1 MADSI
6 DKLLNIIDDRCEKNI
21 NKKSANYIKQR
32 IGKVI
37 EYDSDNRKAYVAFPE
52 DEKEQ
57 IHTYYNKT
65 AEYLEEGNQVK
76 IFYTTNIDKGWIG
89 LKLGDPQII
98 TYSGGGV
105 GKASDWDSTSEYFN
119 SYTGDYKNIAGTDG
133 DTEYYAHAEGY
144 GTKALGRYSHA
155 EGWSTTADGYSSHA
169 EGSSTTATGFGAH
182 AEGMGSRAL
191 GQASHTEGSGYTS
204 ESGMF
209 AHAEGMSTSA
219 TNCAAHAEGTDT
231 EASGAYAHAEGNHTK
246 ATGVYSHSEGD
257 NTTASG
263 DKSHAEGQRTTASAW
278 QAHAEGYNTVA
289 SKVCAHAEGS
299 DTEASGSCAHA
310 EGSYTAATGELS
322 HAEGDHT
329 KATQDSCHAEGYY
342 STASGASSHAEGDH
356 TTASGINS
364 HAEGSYTTASGT
376 NSHAEGE
383 YTTVSGSDSHAG
395 GNHSVVEDSASFAHG
410 RYLELS
416 NSQRTSGRA
425 AFGQYNDDSN
435 INLIFQIGNGEVVNG
450 EVKRSNAFAVD
461 NEGYI
466 YCKGIYNSEGSNTV
480 KSYDGAKE
488 TSTVVVSVDNT
499 NNTIAA
505 SVNISKDN
513 DNALSVGEDGGLY
526 AKKNVV
532 NTYATGIK
540 FTATGFDL
548 TFSDGEKS
556 YVNSFV
562 VSEDAN
568 GNITKISNNSTGR
581 SIDVSYD

>member
-37 EYDSDNRKAYVAFPE
+37 EYDSDNRKAYVVFPE

-89 LKLGDPQII
+89 LKLGEPQII

-119 SYTGDYKNIAGTDG
+119 SYTGDNKNIAGTEG
-133 DTEYYAHAEGY
+133 YTEYYAHAEGY
-144 GTKALGRYSHA
+144 RTKALGRFSHA
-155 EGWSTTADGYSSHA
+155 EGQNTTADGYFSHAEGLDTTATGFGSHAEGMSSRALGQSSHAEGSGYTSELAFNAHAEGSSTSATNYGAHAEGTNTEASGGYSHA
-169 EGSSTTATGFGAH
+169 EGSSTKAT
-182 AEGMGSRAL
+182 
-191 GQASHTEGSGYTS
+191 
-204 ESGMF
+204 
-209 AHAEGMSTSA
+209 
-219 TNCAAHAEGTDT
+219 
-231 EASGAYAHAEGNHTK
+231 AYASHAEGNETT
-246 ATGVYSHSEGD
+246 ASVAYSHSEGSR
-257 NTTASG
+257 TTAAGGS
-263 DKSHAEGQRTTASAW
+263 SHAEGYATIANGTTS
-278 QAHAEGYNTVA
+278 
-289 SKVCAHAEGS
+289 HAEGS
-299 DTEASGSCAHA
+299 DTEASGNCAHA

-329 KATQDSCHAEGYY
+329 KATQNCCHAEGYH
-342 STASGASSHAEGDH
+342 STASGVDSHAEGDH
-356 TTASGINS
+356 TTASGVNS

-376 NSHAEGE
+376 NSHAEGDH
-383 YTTVSGSDSHAG
+383 TTVSGSDSHAG
-395 GNHSVVEDSASFAHG
+395 GSYSVVEDSSSFAHG

-416 NSQRTSGRA
+416 NSQSTSGRA

-435 INLIFQIGNGEVVNG
+435 TNLIFQIGNGEVVNG

-466 YCKGIYNSEGSNTV
+466 YCKGIYNSGGSNIV

-505 SVNISKDN
+505 SVNISTDT
-513 DNALSVGEDGGLY
+513 DNALSIGTDGGLY
-526 AKKNVV
+526 V
-532 NTYATGIK
+532 NNANSNAYTTGIK
-540 FTATGFDL
+540 FTSTGFDL

-581 SIDVSYD
+581 DIDITYE

>member
-1 MADSI
+1 MDNNVELLKKAFTAI
-6 DKLLNIIDDRCEKNI
+6 QKKNDKEKSNNLINIKP
-21 NKKSANYIKQR
+21 A
-32 IGKVI
+32 KVI
-37 EYDSDNRKAYVAFPE
+37 GVDNDAHRVFVYFL
-52 DEKEQ
+52 DDTEQ
-57 IHTYYNKT
+57 QQYTFYNKSGENISAGDT
-65 AEYLEEGNQVK
+65 VK
-76 IFYTTNIDKGWIG
+76 VFYTTNPAKGWVGARTG
-89 LKLGDPQII
+89 LPDII
-98 TYSGGGV
+98 SGNDKGV
-105 GKASDWDSTSEYFN
+105 GKSSDWDTTSEYFN
-119 SYTGDYKNIAGTDG
+119 SYTGDNKNIAGTEG
-133 DTEYYAHAEGY
+133 STEYYAHAEGY

-155 EGWSTTADGYSSHA
+155 EGL
-169 EGSSTTATGFGAH
+169 STTATGLGAH
-182 AEGMGSRAL
+182 AEGMSSLAL
-191 GQASHTEGSGYTS
+191 GQGSHAEGNCYTS
-204 ESGMF
+204 ESGMY

-219 TNCAAHAEGTDT
+219 TNYAAHAEGADT
-231 EASGAYAHAEGNHTK
+231 EASGTYAHAEGNHTK

-310 EGSYTAATGELS
+310 EGSYTAATGEIS
-322 HAEGDHT
+322 HAEGEYT
-329 KATQDSCHAEGYY
+329 KATQNCCHAEGWY
-342 STASGASSHAEGDH
+342 STASGVDSHAEGAH
-356 TTASGINS
+356 TTASGVNS

-376 NSHAEGE
+376 NSHAEGDH
-383 YTTVSGSDSHAG
+383 TTVSGSDSHAG
-395 GNHSVVEDSASFAHG
+395 GSYSVVEDSASFAHG

-416 NSQRTSGRA
+416 YNKSGRA

-435 INLIFQIGNGEVVNG
+435 TNLIFQIGNGEVVNG

-466 YCKGIYNSEGSNTV
+466 YCKGIYNSEGSNIV

-488 TSTVVVSVDNT
+488 TSTV
-499 NNTIAA
+499 
-505 SVNISKDN
+505 NISKDTN
-513 DNALSVGEDGGLY
+513 NALSVGTDGGLY
-526 AKKNVV
+526 VNNANSNVY
-532 NTYATGIK
+532 TTGIK

-568 GNITKISNNSTGR
+568 GNITKISNDSTGR
-581 SIDVSYD
+581 SIDIAYD

>member
-1 MADSI
+1 MDNNVELLKQAFTAIQKKNDKEKPDNSI
-6 DKLLNIIDDRCEKNI
+6 NMKP
-21 NKKSANYIKQR
+21 A
-32 IGKVI
+32 KVI
-37 EYDSDNRKAYVAFPE
+37 GTDDDTHKVFAYFLDDA
-52 DEKEQ
+52 EQ
-57 IHTYYNKT
+57 QQYTFYNKSG
-65 AEYLEEGNQVK
+65 EKISEGDTVK
-76 IFYTTNIDKGWIG
+76 IFYTTNPAKGWVG
-89 LKLGDPQII
+89 LKLGEPQII
-98 TYSGGGV
+98 TVDAGV
-105 GKASDWDSTSEYFN
+105 GKPSDWDNTSEYFN
-119 SYTGDYKNIAGTDG
+119 SYTGDNKNIAGTKGEKD
-133 DTEYYAHAEGY
+133 YYAHAEGY

-155 EGWSTTADGYSSHA
+155 EGWSTTADGYFSHA
-169 EGSSTTATGFGAH
+169 EGFGTTATGFGSH
-182 AEGMGSRAL
+182 AEGMSSRAL
-191 GQASHTEGSGYTS
+191 GQSSHAEGSGYTS
-204 ESGMF
+204 ESGMY
-209 AHAEGMSTSA
+209 AHAEGASTSA
-219 TNCAAHAEGTDT
+219 TNYGTHAEGTNT
-231 EASGAYAHAEGNHTK
+231 EASGAYAHAEGNYTK

-263 DKSHAEGQRTTASAW
+263 DKSHAEGTRTTASAW

-322 HAEGDHT
+322 HTEGDHT
-329 KATQDSCHAEGYY
+329 KATQNCCHAEGWY
-342 STASGASSHAEGDH
+342 STASGVDSHAEGDH
-356 TTASGINS
+356 TTASGVNS

-376 NSHAEGE
+376 NSHAEGDH
-383 YTTVSGSDSHAG
+383 TTVSGSDSHAG
-395 GNHSVVEDSASFAHG
+395 GSYSVVEDSSSFAHG

-416 NSQRTSGRA
+416 YNKSGRA

-435 INLIFQIGNGEVVNG
+435 TNLIFQIGNGEVVNG

-466 YCKGIYNSEGSNTV
+466 YCKGIYNSGGSNIV

-505 SVNISKDN
+505 SVNISTDT
-513 DNALSVGEDGGLY
+513 DNALSVGTDGGLY
-526 AKKNVV
+526 V
-532 NTYATGIK
+532 NNANSNAYTTGIK
-540 FTATGFDL
+540 FTSTGFDL

-581 SIDVSYD
+581 DIDITYE

>member
-1 MADSI
+1 MANDI
-6 DKLLNIIDDRCEKNI
+6 DKLLNIIDNRCDKNI
-21 NKKSANYIKQR
+21 EKKAVNYIKQR
-32 IGKVI
+32 VGTVV
-37 EYDSDNRKAYVAFPE
+37 EYDDETRKVYITFPE
-52 DEKEQ
+52 DEKQ
-57 IHTYYNKT
+57 QTHTYYNKT
-65 AEYLEEGNQVK
+65 LETFEVGNQVK
-76 IFYTTNIDKGWIG
+76 IFYTTNIDKGWVG
-89 LKLGDPQII
+89 LKLGEPQII
-98 TYSGGGV
+98 TVDAGV
-105 GKASDWDSTSEYFN
+105 GKPSDWDNTSEYFN
-119 SYTGDYKNIAGTDG
+119 SYTGDNKNIAGTDG

-155 EGWSTTADGYSSHA
+155 EGWSTTADGYFSHA
-169 EGSSTTATGFGAH
+169 EGQNTTATGFGAH

-204 ESGMF
+204 ESGLF

-219 TNCAAHAEGTDT
+219 TNYAAHAEGTNT

-263 DKSHAEGQRTTASAW
+263 DKSHAEGAYTTASEW
-278 QAHAEGYNTVA
+278 EAHAEGYNTVA

-310 EGSYTAATGELS
+310 EGNYTAASGVSS

-329 KATQDSCHAEGYY
+329 KATQNDCHAEGYY
-342 STASGASSHAEGDH
+342 STASGVSSHAEGAY

-376 NSHAEGE
+376 NSHAEGDH
-383 YTTVSGSDSHAG
+383 TTVSGPDSHVG
-395 GNHSVVEDSASFAHG
+395 GSYSVVEDSSSFAHG

-416 NSQRTSGRA
+416 NSQSTSGRA

-435 INLIFQIGNGEVVNG
+435 TNLIFQIGNGEVVNG

-466 YCKGIYNSEGSNTV
+466 YCKGIYNSGGSNIV

-505 SVNISKDN
+505 SVNISTDT
-513 DNALSVGEDGGLY
+513 DNALSIGTDGGLY
-526 AKKNVV
+526 V
-532 NTYATGIK
+532 NNANSNAYTTGIK

-581 SIDVSYD
+581 DIDITYE